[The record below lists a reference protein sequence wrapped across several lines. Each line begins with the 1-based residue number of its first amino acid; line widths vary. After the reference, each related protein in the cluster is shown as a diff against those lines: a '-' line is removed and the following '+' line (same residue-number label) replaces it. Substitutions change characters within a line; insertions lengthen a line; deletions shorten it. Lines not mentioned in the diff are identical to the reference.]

1 MWDAIGACWDEGDRY
16 VLRVCPFVD
25 YSHATETLIH
35 EWAHLRRYERDPD
48 SFDLHDDA
56 YWLELGRIY
65 RDFFPDD
72 EP

>member
-1 MWDAIGACWDEGDRY
+1 
-16 VLRVCPFVD
+16 VD

-35 EWAHLRRYERDPD
+35 EWAHLRRYEQDPD

-56 YWLELGRIY
+56 YWLEIGRIY

-72 EP
+72 EQ